1 MVTGPANRT
10 IARSP
15 TLTEQVMAHL
25 RERIAG
31 GDFED
36 GRIPSEA
43 KLALILGVSRTTV
56 RDALSK
62 LEHDGSIYR
71 KQGAGTFVNEP
82 GLQIRSRLEEI
93 WSYEQVLRD
102 HGYTP
107 SVRVLAVREEPADL
121 ATAEDLGIALA
132 DPVVVVE
139 KLFLEDDDPVALTTN
154 RIPRNDLHDGFA
166 EALDE
171 PLYEFLEANSDR
183 HLAYYL
189 SEIVP
194 VALDDRLAELV
205 GVAAGTPAICFEEIG
220 FDQASAPIVRARSI
234 FRDDLIRFRLIRRR
248 AGA

>member
-1 MVTGPANRT
+1 M
-10 IARSP
+10 IARNPS
-15 TLTEQVMAHL
+15 LTEQVMAHL

-31 GDFED
+31 GEFDG

-43 KLALILGVSRTTV
+43 KLASVLGVSRTTV
-56 RDALSK
+56 RDALSR

-107 SVRVLAVREEPADL
+107 SVRVLGVLEEAAD
-121 ATAEDLGIALA
+121 AAIANDLGVAPA
-132 DPVVVVE
+132 DPVIAME
-139 KLFLEDDDPVALTTN
+139 KLFLEDDDPVVLTMN
-154 RIPRNDLHDGFA
+154 RIPAAYLHDDFA
-166 EALDE
+166 DSASE
-171 PLYEFLEANSDR
+171 PLYEFLEAHCDR

-194 VALDDRLAELV
+194 VALDDHQAALLDEP
-205 GVAAGTPAICFEEIG
+205 AGTPAICFEEIG
-220 FDQASAPIVRARSI
+220 FDQSNAPIVRASSI
-234 FRDDLIRFRLIRRR
+234 FRDDLLRFRLIRRK